1 MINICSLYCQKLWL
15 FYWQN
20 IYEFYEIILDWQSSN
35 TQQPKPNIYPTLFCL
50 YISAAMHSVHYT
62 SVEWSFVVCHLR
74 DFAGSFRVK
83 AHYESHASVSVILL
97 NYAGLN
103 LTCLPMLMLCSWQAR
118 PFSCILLHTYIQY
131 FYNRVLPFII
141 FFHRVSWQC
150 QSQSL

>member
-1 MINICSLYCQKLWL
+1 
-15 FYWQN
+15 
-20 IYEFYEIILDWQSSN
+20 
-35 TQQPKPNIYPTLFCL
+35 
-50 YISAAMHSVHYT
+50 MHCT

-103 LTCLPMLMLCSWQAR
+103 LTCLPMLMLCSWQAG

-131 FYNRVLPFII
+131 FYNRVLPFFTGSPDNVRVNHYNTPQRQQYYMAHQSFRHEDTGSAITLMNQI
-141 FFHRVSWQC
+141 FWSMNSPNNPNSTFQFQWAR
-150 QSQSL
+150 